1 MANGLILSFECLQKS
16 KLYVLRCP
24 PIINTHPRT
33 YRGLTTKTRT
43 RMHSL
48 LPLIPYNSLPL
59 SSSSNSSNGIR
70 NRQSGH
76 DLRTQSQFSIQ
87 PEWNLWLQGISLA
100 SPPTLNFSKQIEQ
113 SSFAVIVTLGID
125 SIAAFFKAFF
135 FVFDEE
141 GWSGWSMSW
150 TSSRK
155 ERTPALIPEWN
166 MFVVTKAIIGSEREI
181 RVLCVRSE
189 ICMKTDKVGSW
200 RR

>member
-1 MANGLILSFECLQKS
+1 MSVFRNQNSMFCVNQSSSTLIIP
-16 KLYVLRCP
+16 VLR
-24 PIINTHPRT
+24 
-33 YRGLTTKTRT
+33 GLSTKTRT
-43 RMHSL
+43 LIHSL
-48 LPLIPYNSLPL
+48 LPLIPYNSPPL

-76 DLRTQSQFSIQ
+76 DLWTQSQFSIQ
-87 PEWNLWLQGISLA
+87 PEWNLWLHGISLA
-100 SPPTLNFSKQIEQ
+100 SPPTLNSSKQIEQ

-125 SIAAFFKAFF
+125 SIAALVEAFF

-166 MFVVTKAIIGSEREI
+166 MFVVTKAIIGSERE
-181 RVLCVRSE
+181 RER
-189 ICMKTDKVGSW
+189 
-200 RR
+200 

>member
-1 MANGLILSFECLQKS
+1 
-16 KLYVLRCP
+16 
-24 PIINTHPRT
+24 
-33 YRGLTTKTRT
+33 
-43 RMHSL
+43 MHSL
-48 LPLIPYNSLPL
+48 LPLIPYNSPPL

-76 DLRTQSQFSIQ
+76 DLWTQSQFSIQ

-100 SPPTLNFSKQIEQ
+100 SPPTLNSSKQIEQ

-125 SIAAFFKAFF
+125 SIAALVEAFF

-189 ICMKTDKVGSW
+189 YVWKLCFFIQLGVW
-200 RR
+200 LY

>member
-24 PIINTHPRT
+24 AIINTHPRT

-43 RMHSL
+43 RIHSL

-125 SIAAFFKAFF
+125 SIAAFFEAFF